1 GGGQGDPDG
10 RAQRGG
16 TRGEVSRSRARGAMR
31 PRLEHR
37 ARVATPAGN
46 SAFPPRARVPDRRV
60 HAMDEMRSSA
70 VAPAGALDVS
80 TLPPLG
86 ELLEALTAQLAA
98 WMPAQ
103 RWYAHK

>member
-1 GGGQGDPDG
+1 
-10 RAQRGG
+10 
-16 TRGEVSRSRARGAMR
+16 
-31 PRLEHR
+31 
-37 ARVATPAGN
+37 
-46 SAFPPRARVPDRRV
+46 
-60 HAMDEMRSSA
+60 MDEMRSSA

-103 RWYAHK
+103 RWYAHKGRALPRSASGAGHRCGWHRIT